1 MTIALLTHMVILLPR
16 VTMHGNL
23 IALRACIYIYIDRDD
38 DSRVLAILLM
48 HVRSAADRLD

>member
-1 MTIALLTHMVILLPR
+1 MVILLP

-48 HVRSAADRLD
+48 HVRSADRLH